1 MQRAA
6 RRARQTTLMV
16 VLVALAASLA
26 VGVFACRDPHAAD
39 GAGGQSG
46 DEGRSPH
53 RWSDGAGGGTAAL
66 P

>member
-1 MQRAA
+1 MLVFVLAS
-6 RRARQTTLMV
+6 LM
-16 VLVALAASLA
+16 ASLA
-26 VGVFACRDPHAAD
+26 VGVFACRDPHASD

-53 RWSDGAGGGTAAL
+53 RFADGAGGGAAEL

>member
-1 MQRAA
+1 MQIAA
-6 RRARQTTLMV
+6 RPARQTTLVV
-16 VLVALAASLA
+16 VLMALAASVA
-26 VGVFACRDPHAAD
+26 VGMFACRDPQAAD

-53 RWSDGAGGGTAAL
+53 RFADGAGGGTAAL